1 MPGGSL
7 RQAAILI
14 LLAYLCLSCAGSGIQ
29 DDQTQEPLVKSFS
42 PSKSSTAPESGEVA
56 EEPYTNLDERYS
68 FPGEIDPS
76 KRYMFYLHGK
86 IIEDQ
91 GIPAISPEFGE
102 YQYQEILTALDSNGL
117 VLISEIRAKDTNAGD
132 YAGRVVKQVKH
143 LLDSGVKPG
152 SITVVGA
159 SKGAA
164 ISASISNMLSNPEV
178 NYVLLGGCYQ
188 PMIDSWKEQGL
199 SLYGNILSIYD
210 FADDSAASCQELF
223 DFSAGLGLGKHEEIV
238 LRIGTGHGILYEAL
252 PEWVGPTMQWA
263 TRDH

>member
-1 MPGGSL
+1 MIIRGLMPGGSL
-7 RQAAILI
+7 RQAPILI
-14 LLAYLCLSCAGSGIQ
+14 LLVYLCLSCAGSGIQ
-29 DDQTQEPLVKSFS
+29 DDQTQKPLVKSFS
-42 PSKSSTAPESGEVA
+42 PSKSSTATEAGEVA
-56 EEPYTNLDERYS
+56 EEPHTNLDERYS

-117 VLISEIRAKDTNAGD
+117 VLISEVRAKDTNAGD
-132 YAGRVVKQVKH
+132 YAARVVKQVKH

-164 ISASISNMLSNPEV
+164 ISASISHMLSNPEV

-188 PMIDSWKEQGL
+188 PMIDSWKE
-199 SLYGNILSIYD
+199 
-210 FADDSAASCQELF
+210 
-223 DFSAGLGLGKHEEIV
+223 
-238 LRIGTGHGILYEAL
+238 
-252 PEWVGPTMQWA
+252 
-263 TRDH
+263 